1 MTRALTARV
10 QGAFEPRLCH
20 PSWLSDT
27 MIGVCRWPTPTHA
40 LTTCRKTPRRL
51 YVGVSVACGQV
62 CAGYISDLTL
72 YSVKLGK
79 LPPDTCTQAR
89 RHAGTQART
98 RIPMHTCPHRC
109 RHTCDFQTLT
119 ASRYADESGAVKQ
132 AARGAAIAEPG
143 RGGRGRQ
150 GRQNFESAGSRH
162 GAQGRAGGGKGRR
175 TYAAPRRA
183 GGKRHRGQE
192 HQATG
197 GASSAAD
204 ERSGHG
210 PRSQRGA
217 RGGDASADL
226 QGQGA
231 GRAAR

>member
-1 MTRALTARV
+1 MSKDASQV
-10 QGAFEPRLCH
+10 
-20 PSWLSDT
+20 
-27 MIGVCRWPTPTHA
+27 VCRCQCCVWAGLCRVHLGLDSVFSQTGEIAARYMQAGRHARTHA
-40 LTTCRKTPRRL
+40 RR
-51 YVGVSVACGQV
+51 Q
-62 CAGYISDLTL
+62 AG
-72 YSVKLGK
+72 
-79 LPPDTCTQAR
+79 
-89 RHAGTQART
+89 T

-109 RHTCDFQTLT
+109 RRACDFQTLT

-226 QGQGA
+226 EGQGA